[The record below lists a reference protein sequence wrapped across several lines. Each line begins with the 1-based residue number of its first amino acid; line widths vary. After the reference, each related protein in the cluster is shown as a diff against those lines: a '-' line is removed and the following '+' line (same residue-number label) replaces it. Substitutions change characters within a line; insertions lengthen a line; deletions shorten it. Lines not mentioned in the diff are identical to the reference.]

1 MISLSL
7 KLKNVLKYCFVSVQ
21 HSAWQIL
28 SLCLIN
34 YLANERLNEW
44 EIIRPNAFT

>member
-1 MISLSL
+1 M
-7 KLKNVLKYCFVSVQ
+7 
-21 HSAWQIL
+21 L

-44 EIIRPNAFT
+44 EIIRPTVIKPLITHLDFDVAEK